1 MGPCLMGPR
10 RPRMPGT
17 AHRLQPAHITAPNH
31 QAQRRTQNR
40 NLRGKAAS
48 VSHGEPNRR
57 VHALVTGRVQGVGF
71 RATTHQ
77 AALQLA
83 LAGWVRNLQDGR
95 VEVVAEGE
103 QESLEAFV
111 AFLHR
116 GPRLAR
122 VVNVSV
128 QWGAAR
134 GESQPFAV
142 KSTM

>member
-1 MGPCLMGPR
+1 MS
-10 RPRMPGT
+10 
-17 AHRLQPAHITAPNH
+17 
-31 QAQRRTQNR
+31 QAELIQ
-40 NLRGKAAS
+40 
-48 VSHGEPNRR
+48 R

-77 AALQLA
+77 EARRLS

-103 QESLEAFV
+103 QKSLEAFV

-134 GESQPFAV
+134 VESQPFAV